1 MKKVSDL
8 SPYTNILPY
17 ASEIFG
23 VYQPMLG
30 WRSKRILGRME
41 KGFAADLSKA
51 FGSLYKRFK
60 GFCRVPPFGR
70 ITANAQN

>member
-8 SPYTNILPY
+8 SPYTNVLPY

-30 WRSKRILGRME
+30 WRSQKMIAPSSRSGTSHPLRPTAIGR
-41 KGFAADLSKA
+41 G
-51 FGSLYKRFK
+51 
-60 GFCRVPPFGR
+60 
-70 ITANAQN
+70 